1 MSQFL
6 ASGGQNI
13 GVSASASV
21 LPMNTGLI
29 SFRIDWFDLLVALAL
44 VAAFSFPKVWPLM
57 FQEALS
63 RPKDPSVY
71 LENCHL
77 RAASR
82 QHSLRSQ
89 KISVIGPQG
98 NGFGQQ
104 PREPDRGLC
113 TPQGNAAL
121 WHPEQ
126 RIQLSC
132 AWTPDPWK
140 LWTNKCGVFL
150 NVFKFICLF

>member
-1 MSQFL
+1 MSQFF
-6 ASGGQNI
+6 ASGGQSI
-13 GVSASASV
+13 RVSASASV

-44 VAAFSFPKVWPLM
+44 VAAFSLPKVWPLM

-71 LENCHL
+71 LENSHL

-89 KISVIGPQG
+89 KNSVIEPQG
-98 NGFGQQ
+98 NGFGQ
-104 PREPDRGLC
+104 
-113 TPQGNAAL
+113 
-121 WHPEQ
+121 
-126 RIQLSC
+126 
-132 AWTPDPWK
+132 
-140 LWTNKCGVFL
+140 
-150 NVFKFICLF
+150 

>member
-1 MSQFL
+1 MPGFPDHHQLPELTQTHVHKSQQCHPTISSSVVPFASSLQSFPASGSFPMSQFF
-6 ASGGQNI
+6 ASGGQSI
-13 GVSASASV
+13 RVSASASV

-44 VAAFSFPKVWPLM
+44 VAAFSLPKVWPLM

-71 LENCHL
+71 LENSHL

-89 KISVIGPQG
+89 KNSVIGPQG
-98 NGFGQQ
+98 NGFGQ
-104 PREPDRGLC
+104 
-113 TPQGNAAL
+113 
-121 WHPEQ
+121 
-126 RIQLSC
+126 
-132 AWTPDPWK
+132 
-140 LWTNKCGVFL
+140 
-150 NVFKFICLF
+150 